1 MAYSFASPE
10 YRVAEDASNPN
21 NWHHLS
27 VSVAGLFR
35 DGGYEQIKN
44 GLVCLIHNA
53 YSVTQIGITDS
64 GEYWERAFF
73 EVDKRIKDRSL
84 LQQFLPN
91 VAVGSK
97 IDGKKLLDAVIHYID
112 SERPERGVSTSVY
125 QEIVNKVVEIILNVV
140 TV

>member
-10 YRVAEDASNPN
+10 YHVAENASNPN
-21 NWHHLS
+21 NWHDLS
-27 VSVAGLFR
+27 ASVAELFR
-35 DGGYEQIKN
+35 NGGYEQIKN

-73 EVDKRIKDRSL
+73 EVDRHIKNRSL
-84 LQQFLPN
+84 LRQFLPN
-91 VAVGSK
+91 AAVGSK
-97 IDGKKLLDAVIHYID
+97 IDGKNLLNAVIHYID
-112 SERPERGVSTSVY
+112 SKRPEKRASTSVY
-125 QEIVNKVVEIILNVV
+125 QEIVNEVVEIILNVV